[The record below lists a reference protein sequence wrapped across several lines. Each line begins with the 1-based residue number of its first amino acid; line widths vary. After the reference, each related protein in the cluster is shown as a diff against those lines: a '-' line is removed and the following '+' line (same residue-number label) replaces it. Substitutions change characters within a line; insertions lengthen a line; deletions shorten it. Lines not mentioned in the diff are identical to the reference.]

1 VSTEWAQEVDEV
13 TRLSDE
19 YEAALRRNDVAVLD
33 GLFADDPRVLRFGLG
48 DMQRGRAQ
56 IVEWRASAPP
66 ISPGRVV
73 TSRDVAALADGIV
86 AVDLTFVDDDPSW
99 IGRQS
104 QTWIRLDVGWRIVRA
119 HVSLIRS

>member
-1 VSTEWAQEVDEV
+1 MTPDPRQVEEV

-33 GLFADDPRVLRFGLG
+33 ELFADDPRVLRFGVG
-48 DMQRGRAQ
+48 DMQHGRAQ

-66 ISPGRVV
+66 ICPGRVI
-73 TSRDVAALADGIV
+73 TSRDVVALGYGVV

-119 HVSLIRS
+119 HVSMIRS